1 LHTDKLYSQKA
12 LHASQRHA
20 LPRAA
25 ALEPELSAAGNE
37 HLQPASCVG
46 ALFNQ
51 RDTLLQVPADNKYSR
66 QSSQAM
72 LAAAITFLLVMSTN
86 ATTIWGI
93 QGNIQVLAGVSRTLQ
108 ELAGRSQDL
117 EVSMGRHFNDQNV
130 LMLENLEPLAGETT
144 RDEAPM
150 TDAIQI
156 GKIGLNTRIE
166 PPSASRQAR
175 PSAHAP
181 NSGKRPAY
189 GKFGPPL
196 LLNAAQAARTAGM
209 PDAYPHVKE
218 IQSNLL
224 ALGFDLG
231 EDQVK
236 GITGTRTVQAMNELR
251 LLYLPAAGKQK
262 APDGNQLIATVM
274 KYANQARQDKKK
286 FGIDSGILAAIRLGS
301 LRTGVDF
308 SFLMELAS
316 IESSFD
322 PTKKASKTFAAGLY
336 QFKDD
341 TWLETVKTYG
351 EKYGIGS
358 YASQVENNIDD
369 TGNTQPTIRDP
380 VVYRHVLA
388 LRHNPRISAL
398 LAAEYVKYNMKRLAY
413 SLDRKPGQTD
423 LYLSHFFGAAGAIS
437 FLKTLDEH
445 PDKIAGDVFPQ
456 AAKNNQSIFQP
467 KLSKPRTV
475 AEVYKIFER
484 KFNTSRY
491 RDSNPS

>member
-1 LHTDKLYSQKA
+1 MHTGKLYSQKS
-12 LHASQRHA
+12 LHASQRYA

-25 ALEPELSAAGNE
+25 ALETELSAAGYE
-37 HLQPASCVG
+37 HLQPESRVG
-46 ALFNQ
+46 ALLNQ
-51 RDTLLQVPADNKYSR
+51 RDTLHQVQAHNKYSR

-72 LAAAITFLLVMSTN
+72 LAASITFLLVMSTN
-86 ATTIWGI
+86 ATTIWSI
-93 QGNIQVLAGVSRTLQ
+93 QDNIEVLAGVGRTIQ
-108 ELAGRSQDL
+108 ELSGRGQDL

-130 LMLENLEPLAGETT
+130 VMLENLEPLAGDSSK
-144 RDEAPM
+144 DEAPV
-150 TDAIQI
+150 TGAIQI
-156 GKIGLNTRIE
+156 GKIWLNWGTE
-166 PPSASRQAR
+166 SPSESRQTR
-175 PSAHAP
+175 PTAHVP
-181 NSGKRPAY
+181 YPGKRPAY

-196 LLNAAQAARTAGM
+196 LLNAAQATRTTGM
-209 PDAYPHVKE
+209 PDSYPHVKE
-218 IQSNLL
+218 IQDNLL

-231 EDQVK
+231 EDHVK
-236 GITGTRTVQAMNELR
+236 GITGTRTVQALNEFR

-262 APDGNQLIATVM
+262 APDRNQLITTVM

-301 LRTGVDF
+301 MRTGVEF

-369 TGNTQPTIRDP
+369 AGNTRPTIRDP

-398 LAAEYVKYNMKRLAY
+398 LAAEYVKYNMKRLSY
-413 SLDRKPGQTD
+413 SLDRKPGHTD
-423 LYLSHFFGAAGAIS
+423 LYLSHFFGPAGAIS

-456 AAKNNQSIFQP
+456 AAKNNQGIFQP

-475 AEVYKIFER
+475 AEIYKIFER

>member
-1 LHTDKLYSQKA
+1 MPYPGRGSET
-12 LHASQRHA
+12 
-20 LPRAA
+20 
-25 ALEPELSAAGNE
+25 ELSAAGYE
-37 HLQPASCVG
+37 HLQPESCVG
-46 ALFNQ
+46 ALLNQ
-51 RDTLLQVPADNKYSR
+51 RDTLHQVQADNKYSR

-72 LAAAITFLLVMSTN
+72 LAAGITFLLVMSTN

-93 QGNIQVLAGVSRTLQ
+93 QDNIQVLAGVSRTIQ
-108 ELAGRSQDL
+108 ELAGRGQDL

-130 LMLENLEPLAGETT
+130 VMLENLEPLTGDSS
-144 RDEAPM
+144 RDEAPV
-150 TDAIQI
+150 TGAIQI
-156 GKIGLNTRIE
+156 GKIGLNTGKE
-166 PPSASRQAR
+166 PPSAVTPNKTFRAR
-175 PSAHAP
+175 SQPREAAGLWKIRAAAALKCGTGGKNHRDARCLSACER
-181 NSGKRPAY
+181 N
-189 GKFGPPL
+189 
-196 LLNAAQAARTAGM
+196 T
-209 PDAYPHVKE
+209 
-218 IQSNLL
+218 SNLL

-231 EDQVK
+231 EDHVK
-236 GITGTRTVQAMNELR
+236 GITGTRTVQALNEFR

-274 KYANQARQDKKK
+274 KYANQARQDEKK

-301 LRTGVDF
+301 MRTGVDF

-322 PTKKASKTFAAGLY
+322 PTKKAPKTFAAGLY

-369 TGNTQPTIRDP
+369 TGNTRPTIRDP
-380 VVYRHVLA
+380 AIYRHVLA

-398 LAAEYVKYNMKRLAY
+398 LAAEYVKYNMKRLSY
-413 SLDRKPGQTD
+413 SLDRKPGHTD
-423 LYLSHFFGAAGAIS
+423 LYLSHFFGPAGAIS

-456 AAKNNQSIFQP
+456 AAKNNQGIFQP

-475 AEVYKIFER
+475 AEIYKIFER

>member
-1 LHTDKLYSQKA
+1 MRAGTLHTNKLYSQKA

-25 ALEPELSAAGNE
+25 ELG
-37 HLQPASCVG
+37 SCVG
-46 ALFNQ
+46 ALINK
-51 RDTLLQVPADNKYSR
+51 RDTLLQVQTDNKYSR

-72 LAAAITFLLVMSTN
+72 LVAGITFLLVMSTN
-86 ATTIWGI
+86 ATTIWGV
-93 QGNIQVLAGVSRTLQ
+93 QSNIQVLAGVSSTLQ
-108 ELAGRSQDL
+108 ELAGRSRVL
-117 EVSMGRHFNDQNV
+117 EVSMGRHFNDQYM
-130 LMLENLEPLAGETT
+130 LMLENLEPLAGDTT
-144 RDEAPM
+144 RDEAPV

-156 GKIGLNTRIE
+156 GKIELNTGKE
-166 PPSASRQAR
+166 LPSAPPQTR
-175 PSAHAP
+175 PLGHVP
-181 NSGKRPAY
+181 KSGKRPAY

-196 LLNAAQAARTAGM
+196 LLDATQAARTAGR
-209 PDAYPHVKE
+209 PDSYPHVKE
-218 IQSNLL
+218 MQGNLL

-231 EDQVK
+231 EDHAK
-236 GITGTRTVQAMNELR
+236 GITGTRTVQAMNEFR

-262 APDGNQLIATVM
+262 TPEKNQLIATVM

-301 LRTGVDF
+301 MRTGVEF

-322 PTKKASKTFAAGLY
+322 PTKKASKTLAAGLY

-358 YASQVENNIDD
+358 YASQVENYIDD
-369 TGNTQPTIRDP
+369 MGNTQPTIRDP
-380 VVYRHVLA
+380 VVHRHVLA

-398 LAAEYVKYNMKRLAY
+398 LAAEYVKYNMKRLSY
-413 SLDRKPGQTD
+413 SLDRKLGHTD

-437 FLKTLDEH
+437 FLRALDEN
-445 PDKIAGDVFPQ
+445 PDKLRAM
-456 AAKNNQSIFQP
+456 S
-467 KLSKPRTV
+467 S
-475 AEVYKIFER
+475 R
-484 KFNTSRY
+484 KRRETIRISFTRN
-491 RDSNPS
+491 